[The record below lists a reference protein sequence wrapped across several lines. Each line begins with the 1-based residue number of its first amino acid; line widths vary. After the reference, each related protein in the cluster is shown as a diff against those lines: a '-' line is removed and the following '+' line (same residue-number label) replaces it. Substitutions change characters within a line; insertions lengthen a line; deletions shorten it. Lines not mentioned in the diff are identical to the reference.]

1 MYGGDELWV
10 KEEGRSNMFIKLL
23 SIARIENSSRECEK
37 DFQFWIWT
45 KFIWKLI
52 SQIQA
57 HTFLLAL
64 QPGRV
69 QSSQLASY

>member
-1 MYGGDELWV
+1 
-10 KEEGRSNMFIKLL
+10 MFIKLL
-23 SIARIENSSRECEK
+23 ARIENSIAGNVKKIFS
-37 DFQFWIWT
+37 FGSGP